1 MSKLDEVAD
10 QPILEGT
17 ADIYLATGACV
28 GLAIALHGA
37 LCELHNLGHEELFEK
52 IRNAAKIDAAKS
64 TTEGNS
70 DFNGKRATEASLQAI
85 DRAIDRTRA
94 AIQRGKSS

>member
-1 MSKLDEVAD
+1 MSRQGQTSSLIWLGQQREAYMSKLDEVAD

-17 ADIYLATGACV
+17 ADIYQATGACV

-64 TTEGNS
+64 TTELR
-70 DFNGKRATEASLQAI
+70 F
-85 DRAIDRTRA
+85 
-94 AIQRGKSS
+94 